1 MSFDPFEFKSA
12 LPVINEDSEFFP
24 LMSSED
30 EEEMNNEALPEIL
43 SILPLRNTVLFPGV
57 VIPIT
62 VGRDKSIRLIRD
74 ANKGNRMIGVV
85 SQQNVA
91 IEDPNFS
98 QLNKVGT
105 IALIIKMLQMPD
117 GNTTV
122 ILQGKKRFIL
132 KDEVQSVPYI
142 KATIEPF
149 KEIKHKNDKEFKA
162 MVSSI
167 KDMAMNIIQLS
178 PNMPSEAGIAIRNIE
193 STSFL
198 INFIS
203 SNMNADMTAKQHLL
217 EESNLRT
224 RANLVLEHLT
234 LDLQMLELKNQIQS
248 KVRVDLDKQQRDYF
262 LNQQL
267 KTIQEELGGNSPDLE
282 IDSLKM
288 RGAKKKWGKEVKEH
302 FNKELEKLART
313 NPAAADYSVQ
323 INYLELLLDLPWN
336 EFTKDNFDL
345 KRAQKVLD
353 KDHFGLDKV
362 KQRIIEYLA
371 VLKLKHDMKAPILC
385 LVGPP
390 GVGKTS
396 LGKSIAKALGR
407 KYVRMALG
415 GIRDEAEIRG
425 HRKTYIGAMPGRIIQ
440 SVKKAGAAN
449 PVFILDEIDK
459 VGNDFRG
466 DPSSALL
473 EVLDP
478 EQNSTFYDHY
488 VEMDFDLSNVMF
500 IATANS
506 LSSIQPAL
514 LDRMEIIEVNGYTI
528 EEKIEIAKQHLVPK
542 QRDAHG
548 LKSKDV
554 VIKPEVVEKLIVDY
568 TRESGVRALEKKIGS
583 LIRGV
588 AKNIAMEE
596 PYNPTVTKKE
606 VEKILGA
613 PIYDKD
619 LYEGN
624 DVAGVVTGLAW
635 TSVGGDILFI
645 EASLSPG
652 KGKLTLTGSLGDVM
666 KESVTIALAYLRA
679 HAGYF
684 NIDPRL
690 FDQWDIHVHVP
701 AGATPKDGP
710 SAGVTMLTALTSAFT
725 QRKIK
730 PHLAMTGEITLRGR
744 VLPVGG
750 IKEKILAAKRANI
763 KEIILC
769 ASNKKDI
776 MEIKED
782 YIKDLLFHYVTDM
795 RDVINL
801 ALLDEKV
808 DNALDLTIKKEEIPQ
823 VVS

>member
-1 MSFDPFEFKSA
+1 MNFDPFDFKNA

-30 EEEMNNEALPEIL
+30 EEEMNNEELPDVMP
-43 SILPLRNTVLFPGV
+43 ILPLRNTVLFPGV

-62 VGRDKSIRLIRD
+62 VGRDKSIKLIRD
-74 ANKGNRMIGVV
+74 ANKGSRMIGVV
-85 SQQNVA
+85 SQQDVG
-91 IEDPNFS
+91 IEDPTFN

-122 ILQGKKRFIL
+122 IIQGKKRFYL
-132 KDEVQSVPYI
+132 KEEVQSEPYI
-142 KATIEPF
+142 KATVEPF
-149 KEIKHKNDKEFKA
+149 HEIKIKEDKEFKA

-178 PNMPSEAGIAIRNIE
+178 PNIPSEAGIAIRNIE

-217 EESNLRT
+217 EIANLRE

-234 LDLQMLELKNQIQS
+234 LDLQMLELKNQIQT

-267 KTIQEELGGNSPDLE
+267 KTIQEELGGNTPDLE
-282 IDSLKM
+282 IESLRQ
-288 RGAKKKWGKEVKEH
+288 RGIKKKWAKEVKDH
-302 FNKELEKLART
+302 FNKELEKLSRT

-345 KRAQKVLD
+345 KRAQRILD

-440 SVKKAGAAN
+440 SIKKAGASN

-478 EQNSTFYDHY
+478 EQNGTFSDHY
-488 VEMDFDLSNVMF
+488 VEMDYDLSNVMF

-506 LSSIQPAL
+506 LSTIQPAL

-542 QRDAHG
+542 QREAHG
-548 LKSKDV
+548 LKIKDV
-554 VIKPEVVEKLIVDY
+554 SLKADVIEKVIVDY
-568 TRESGVRALEKKIGS
+568 TRESGVRSLEKKIGS
-583 LIRGV
+583 VVRGV

-596 PYNPTVTKKE
+596 PYNSVVSKKDI
-606 VEKILGA
+606 EKILGA
-613 PIYDKD
+613 PIFDKD

-652 KGKLTLTGSLGDVM
+652 KGRLTLTGSLGDVM

-679 HAGYF
+679 HAADF
-684 NIDPRL
+684 DINPKL
-690 FDQWDIHVHVP
+690 FDQWDVHVHVP

-710 SAGVTMLTALTSAFT
+710 SAGVTMLTALVSAFT
-725 QRKIK
+725 QRKVK
-730 PHLAMTGEITLRGR
+730 PNLAMTGEITLRGR

-769 ASNKKDI
+769 KSNQKDI
-776 MEIKED
+776 LEIKED
-782 YIKDLLFHYVTDM
+782 YIKDLSFHYVTDM
-795 RDVINL
+795 RDVITL
-801 ALLDEKV
+801 ALLNEKVKNPINLTVKEDEKAAI
-808 DNALDLTIKKEEIPQ
+808 N
-823 VVS
+823 